1 MWKLTKWNQTN
12 YIIFVSRKEVTKKV
26 YDSIMNSIKLS
37 SRINTVFMNSKNS
50 KSSDRHRPLFNLND
64 KINNLKK
71 SNKYIALS
79 NLNIYIHGTIL
90 KSHAKI
96 IDLKYQLQ
104 HGMKTSSYLMD
115 HILYQIFKNILSISY
130 KNMEKRLI
138 II

>member
-37 SRINTVFMNSKNS
+37 SRINTVLMNSKNS

-79 NLNIYIHGTIL
+79 NLNIYYTWNNIK
-90 KSHAKI
+90 KSCENNRFKI
-96 IDLKYQLQ
+96 SAPTWNEDFELPD
-104 HGMKTSSYLMD
+104 GSYSVSD
-115 HILYQIFKNILSISY
+115 IQEYFEHIL
-130 KNMEKRLI
+130 
-138 II
+138 

>member
-79 NLNIYIHGTIL
+79 NLNIYYTWNNIK
-90 KSHAKI
+90 KSCENNRFKI
-96 IDLKYQLQ
+96 SAPTWNEDFELPD
-104 HGMKTSSYLMD
+104 GSYSVSD
-115 HILYQIFKNILSISY
+115 IQEYFEHIL
-130 KNMEKRLI
+130 
-138 II
+138 

>member
-50 KSSDRHRPLFNLND
+50 KSSDRIRPLFNLND

-79 NLNIYIHGTIL
+79 NLYIYYTWNNIK
-90 KSHAKI
+90 KSCENNRFKI
-96 IDLKYQLQ
+96 SAPTWNEDFELPD
-104 HGMKTSSYLMD
+104 GSYSVSD
-115 HILYQIFKNILSISY
+115 IQEYFEHIL
-130 KNMEKRLI
+130 
-138 II
+138 

>member
-79 NLNIYIHGTIL
+79 NLYIYYTWNNIK
-90 KSHAKI
+90 KSCENNRFKI
-96 IDLKYQLQ
+96 SAPTWNEDFELPD
-104 HGMKTSSYLMD
+104 GSYSVSD
-115 HILYQIFKNILSISY
+115 IQEYFEHIL
-130 KNMEKRLI
+130 
-138 II
+138 

>member
-79 NLNIYIHGTIL
+79 NLNIYYTWNNIK
-90 KSHAKI
+90 KSCENNRFKI
-96 IDLKYQLQ
+96 SAPTWNEDFELPD
-104 HGMKTSSYLMD
+104 GSYSVSD
-115 HILYQIFKNILSISY
+115 IQEHFEHIL
-130 KNMEKRLI
+130 
-138 II
+138 

>member
-79 NLNIYIHGTIL
+79 NLNIYYTWNNIK
-90 KSHAKI
+90 KSCENNKFKI
-96 IDLKYQLQ
+96 SAPTWNEDFELPD
-104 HGMKTSSYLMD
+104 GSYSVSD
-115 HILYQIFKNILSISY
+115 IQEYFEHIL
-130 KNMEKRLI
+130 
-138 II
+138 

>member
-79 NLNIYIHGTIL
+79 NLNIYYTWNNIKKSCENNRFKIL
-90 KSHAKI
+90 APTWNEDFELS
-96 IDLKYQLQ
+96 D
-104 HGMKTSSYLMD
+104 GSYSVSD
-115 HILYQIFKNILSISY
+115 IQEYFEHIL
-130 KNMEKRLI
+130 
-138 II
+138 

>member
-50 KSSDRHRPLFNLND
+50 KSSDRIRPLFNLND

-79 NLNIYIHGTIL
+79 NLNIYYTWNNIK
-90 KSHAKI
+90 KSCENNRFKI
-96 IDLKYQLQ
+96 SAPTWNEDFELPD
-104 HGMKTSSYLMD
+104 GSYSVSD
-115 HILYQIFKNILSISY
+115 IQEYFEHIL
-130 KNMEKRLI
+130 
-138 II
+138 